1 MADISLA
8 KNPVTNYVR
17 ESKEELKKVSWP
29 SRKIVITHTLVVLGV
44 SIAMAVFLGG
54 IDYLLTLGVEKLI
67 TR

>member
-8 KNPVTNYVR
+8 KNPVTDYVR

-29 SRKIVITHTLVVLGV
+29 SRKIVVTHTLVVLGT
-44 SIAMAVFLGG
+44 SIAMAIFLGG